1 MRKLNNVLVIKNVSF
16 DVAQGEGYNKETS
29 NCVK

>member
-1 MRKLNNVLVIKNVSF
+1 MRKLNTVLAIKNVSF
-16 DVAQGEGYNKETS
+16 DVTQGEGYNKETS